1 MDNIWIQQQHLDF
14 PQAVTLAVIQVQ
26 VSSDLDHPMISPGAA
41 RRNRMTRMPVP
52 RCGDFSENNM

>member
-1 MDNIWIQQQHLDF
+1 MIMNIWIQQQHLDF

-41 RRNRMTRMPVP
+41 RRNRMTRMPV
-52 RCGDFSENNM
+52 RRLQ